1 MKATEQELDSCN
13 LNANEVNEEDV
24 NDKKEMSESEN
35 SSQESS
41 QVNKTKRG
49 PLSLSHS
56 SPDDPKTCTYMQN
69 GFIDCPLSTA
79 LNVWAL
85 WGQSKVYPPA
95 MEKKCVKGKNGEITT
110 EKLYQKVIVFK
121 YFISVICKSVCRML
135 SF

>member
-1 MKATEQELDSCN
+1 MPKADSQLENFRFKNLQAAREARREKFLKRKMKATEQELDSCN

-85 WGQSKVYPPA
+85 WG
-95 MEKKCVKGKNGEITT
+95 
-110 EKLYQKVIVFK
+110 
-121 YFISVICKSVCRML
+121 
-135 SF
+135 